1 MRTIFHLDLD
11 TFFVSVERILEP
23 SLNGKAVIVGANP
36 NGRGVVAACSYEA
49 RKFGLHSAMPI
60 RRAYQLCPNGIY
72 LRGHFDEYE
81 RYSKEV
87 KNLLVKYSPEVEQA
101 SIDEFYLDFT
111 GCQRIYGDYYLLG
124 KFLQK
129 QIFDQLFLPS
139 SIGIAT
145 NKSIAK
151 IASDYNKPF
160 GITYVCVGDEKKF
173 LESLPVE
180 KMPGIGKVM
189 QSELK
194 SKGIRTLGDLAALP
208 IDFISI
214 LYGKVGID
222 LWNRANGSGS
232 EYLSLSRKQ
241 KNISKEKTFHED
253 VINTAIIE
261 KILFDLTSK
270 VCQSLRDDGWYAST
284 ISIKL
289 RYTDFITTTRAK
301 TIKPTDDDQIIYQTA
316 LQLFY
321 KSFTRRVAVRLIG
334 IHISKFVNAS
344 RQEYLFQSIE
354 TKRKLMLEAVNSI
367 RSKFGYNAIQVGELG
382 KSSE

>member
-11 TFFVSVERILEP
+11 TFFVSVERILNP

-36 NGRGVVAACSYEA
+36 QGRGVVAACSYEA

-60 RRAYQLCPNGIY
+60 RQAFQLCPNGIY
-72 LRGHFDEYE
+72 LRGHFEEYE

-87 KNLLVKYSPEVEQA
+87 KNLLKKYSPEVEQA

-111 GCQRIYGDYYLLG
+111 GCKRMYGDFQSLG
-124 KFLQK
+124 KFLQN
-129 QIFDQLFLPS
+129 QILTQLFLPS

-160 GITYVCVGDEKKF
+160 GITFVSEGEEKKF

-189 QSELK
+189 KAELN
-194 SKGIRTLGDLAALP
+194 SKGIITLGDLAALP

-232 EYLSLSRKQ
+232 EYLSLSHKQ

-253 VINTAIIE
+253 VIDTTII
-261 KILFDLTSK
+261 KKMLFDLTSK
-270 VCQSLRDDGWYAST
+270 VCQSLRDEGLHTAT

-301 TIKPTDDDQIIYQTA
+301 TIKPTDDDRIIYQTA
-316 LQLFY
+316 SELFH

-334 IHISKFVNAS
+334 IHVSKFVNAS
-344 RQEYLFQSIE
+344 QQEFLFHTLES
-354 TKRKLMLEAVNSI
+354 KRKQMLEAVNII
-367 RSKFGYNAIQVGELG
+367 RSKYGYNSILIGDVG
-382 KSSE
+382 KSD